1 MLSGLK
7 PEGWLCLGPLI
18 VLLSIHLAIFGW
30 GVYILQANLTV
41 LEEKCFHTFHLG
53 KMCWVNIVYYYCV
66 VVTYFGWKGGGEG
79 ARARALMLLIVH
91 GALFAWACLM
101 MQKLEENHKDCYDAF
116 KTDGKQLLFM
126 HFCAVSNVIFC
137 GLYTFHEV
145 YLGHKTEVDWTL
157 WPEFLFDPADVCE
170 WDAKQSADFGSDG
183 GPTTGSSTAQPERG
197 PPTVNYASAAQVNY
211 SMVQDPDPHAP
222 PHHKP
227 VATSPP
233 EQPVGGSPSELKPP
247 ETYAETEA

>member
-18 VLLSIHLAIFGW
+18 VLLLIHLAIFGW

-101 MQKLEENHKDCYDAF
+101 
-116 KTDGKQLLFM
+116 
-126 HFCAVSNVIFC
+126 
-137 GLYTFHEV
+137 
-145 YLGHKTEVDWTL
+145 
-157 WPEFLFDPADVCE
+157 
-170 WDAKQSADFGSDG
+170 
-183 GPTTGSSTAQPERG
+183 
-197 PPTVNYASAAQVNY
+197 
-211 SMVQDPDPHAP
+211 
-222 PHHKP
+222 
-227 VATSPP
+227 
-233 EQPVGGSPSELKPP
+233 
-247 ETYAETEA
+247 